1 MIKVTAYF
9 PVSWRFGDSP
19 SDGLGGPPVED
30 AGSLY
35 IDRDEL
41 ADEDWPEGTPLVLH
55 KTSLQEIVSDT
66 LMCWSDGDGRTH
78 EDHVPSSDALAAAL
92 RLAAD
97 TLDAAKP

>member
-1 MIKVTAYF
+1 MIKVSAYF
-9 PVSWRFGDSP
+9 PVSWRFGDRP
-19 SDGLGGPPVED
+19 SDGVGGPPVVD

-55 KTSLQEIVSDT
+55 KTSLQEIISDT
-66 LMCWSDGDGRTH
+66 LFGWSDGNGRTDK
-78 EDHVPSSDALAAAL
+78 DHVPSSDALAAAL